1 MHIHMM
7 VMMMMENMM
16 IIIADNKHSNN
27 NTFGFTIRAVTKT
40 NDERRGR
47 GEGSS
52 DEIWLSASWLMST
65 YSIFFLVN
73 YIVNVSFGIFL
84 SGLFKFRSTVL
95 SVSGSSFNAMF
106 RNNH

>member
-1 MHIHMM
+1 MKPKVIAAPDVTQEVCNMHIHMM

-52 DEIWLSASWLMST
+52 DEIWLSASW
-65 YSIFFLVN
+65 
-73 YIVNVSFGIFL
+73 
-84 SGLFKFRSTVL
+84 
-95 SVSGSSFNAMF
+95 
-106 RNNH
+106 